1 MILRPNI
8 ESALLSPH
16 LHQDATTTAAA
27 QFGSIWPIYHALKS
41 DHYMKKEK
49 KNSQP
54 QVSNCNRDSPTMIP
68 LPHPQ
73 MLTAIASLLGAGAYL
88 DAKYGVSH
96 DLRKLRRD
104 REQIKRIG
112 ERIRELG
119 NEATLY
125 RLLESADQGADA
137 LWFEGRSF
145 TYGEMKRSKTL
156 SPERINKFHDAS

>member
-1 MILRPNI
+1 
-8 ESALLSPH
+8 
-16 LHQDATTTAAA
+16 
-27 QFGSIWPIYHALKS
+27 
-41 DHYMKKEK
+41 
-49 KNSQP
+49 
-54 QVSNCNRDSPTMIP
+54 MIP